1 MIRWLALFALL
12 TASATSAKESLG
24 VYSDWAAFRD
34 PQVPRCYA
42 IAASDADE
50 RPQGYASLGTWPA
63 RGVRNQVYIRL
74 SRAVSDKA
82 RVRIFIAGRRFDLK
96 AQGSHAWAADK
107 AMDAS
112 IIAAMRS
119 ARRMSVSARA
129 RDGQSFTD
137 RYDLEG
143 AATAMDAAIVGCAPR
158 RN

>member
-1 MIRWLALFALL
+1 MIKGLALLALL
-12 TASATSAKESLG
+12 AASTASAKESLG

-50 RPQGYASLGTWPA
+50 APQGYASLGTWPA
-63 RGVRNQVYIRL
+63 RGIRNQVYIRL

-82 RVRIFIAGRRFDLK
+82 RVRIFIAGRRFELQAK
-96 AQGSHAWAADK
+96 GVNAWASDQT
-107 AMDAS
+107 MDAA

-129 RDGQSFTD
+129 QDGQSFTD

-143 AATAMDAAIVGCAPR
+143 VATAMDAAVVGCASL
-158 RN
+158 